1 MKTKLQFGIW
11 LLTLGVGVSIAFPAE
26 AQNRPP
32 KPKQEQRQEQRREQR
47 QEPRQ
52 APRQERQQERRSQ
65 RNQSNPNRPPVSQ
78 GSGSQNANRPAERAR
93 NEQNRP
99 PSANTP
105 AGRNFTQFE
114 PAGKTENAAE
124 LPELSKAESRTTA
137 ADAGERAELEPD
149 DAGYNKNHVK
159 NDVMPKWQ
167 QLPPQ
172 RQRAIQQRLGV
183 LKNMPE
189 SARNQHL
196 SDPNFTRG
204 MTDEDKS
211 MLRDLSHLH
220 VGGAPEP
227 PNE

>member
-11 LLTLGVGVSIAFPAE
+11 LLTLGVGVSIALPAE

-32 KPKQEQRQEQRREQR
+32 KPQQERRQEQRQER
-47 QEPRQ
+47 
-52 APRQERQQERRSQ
+52 RQERQPERRSD
-65 RNQSNPNRPPVSQ
+65 RNQGNPNRPPTTNQSVVP
-78 GSGSQNANRPAERAR
+78 NTNRPPERAR
-93 NEQNRP
+93 NQQNTNRP
-99 PSANTP
+99 PA
-105 AGRNFTQFE
+105 
-114 PAGKTENAAE
+114 NAAPQRNLNNLSPQE
-124 LPELSKAESRTTA
+124 RQRTLDNYRNYQRLPQGQRLQMQEA
-137 ADAGERAELEPD
+137 ARNWGRMTQEQ
-149 DAGYNKNHVK
+149 KNHVK

-196 SDPNFTRG
+196 NDPNFTRG
-204 MTDEDKS
+204 MSEEDKS

-227 PNE
+227 PSE

>member
-1 MKTKLQFGIW
+1 MTMTAMYRRSNRSRCKRGMKTKLQFGIW
-11 LLTLGVGVSIAFPAE
+11 LLTLGVGASIAFPAE

-32 KPKQEQRQEQRREQR
+32 KPQQERRQEQRQER
-47 QEPRQ
+47 
-52 APRQERQQERRSQ
+52 RQERQPERRND
-65 RNQSNPNRPPVSQ
+65 RNQGNPNT
-78 GSGSQNANRPAERAR
+78 NRLPERAR
-93 NEQNRP
+93 NQQNTNRP
-99 PSANTP
+99 PA
-105 AGRNFTQFE
+105 
-114 PAGKTENAAE
+114 NAAPQRNLNNLSPQE
-124 LPELSKAESRTTA
+124 RQRTLDNYRNYQRLPQGQRLQMQEA
-137 ADAGERAELEPD
+137 ARNWGRMTQEQ
-149 DAGYNKNHVK
+149 KNHVK

-196 SDPNFTRG
+196 NDPNFTRG
-204 MTDEDKS
+204 MSEEDKS

>member
-32 KPKQEQRQEQRREQR
+32 KPQSERRQEQRQER
-47 QEPRQ
+47 
-52 APRQERQQERRSQ
+52 RQERQPERRND
-65 RNQSNPNRPPVSQ
+65 RNQGNPNRPPTTNQSVVP
-78 GSGSQNANRPAERAR
+78 NTNRPPERAR
-93 NEQNRP
+93 NQQNTDRP
-99 PSANTP
+99 PANTAP
-105 AGRNFTQFE
+105 QRNLNNLSPQERQRTLDNYRNYQRLPQGQRQQMQEAARNWGRMTQE
-114 PAGKTENAAE
+114 Q
-124 LPELSKAESRTTA
+124 
-137 ADAGERAELEPD
+137 
-149 DAGYNKNHVK
+149 KNHVK